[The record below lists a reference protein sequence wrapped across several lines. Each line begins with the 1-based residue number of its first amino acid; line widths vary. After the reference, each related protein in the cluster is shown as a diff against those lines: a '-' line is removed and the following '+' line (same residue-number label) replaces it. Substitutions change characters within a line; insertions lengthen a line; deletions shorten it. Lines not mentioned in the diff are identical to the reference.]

1 MATKYPS
8 PQNNSRGC
16 LCKDNETYS
25 VGCCD
30 GSLEAQGIGSVT
42 MGASDSSG
50 TINNTNSERTITST
64 SS

>member
-8 PQNNSRGC
+8 PQNKSRGC

-25 VGCCD
+25 VDSCD
-30 GSLEAQGIGSVT
+30 CSLEAQGIGSVT
-42 MGASDSSG
+42 MGASDSAG

-64 SS
+64 IS